1 MLFEQVNIVPSVK
14 AHRLGKTKGVPTF
27 VANTKLGT
35 GTYKK
40 IMQMV
45 YTFTKINNLNLFLLI
60 QTHKK
65 GMLCV

>member
-40 IMQMV
+40 NNANGV
-45 YTFTKINNLNLFLLI
+45 YIYKN
-60 QTHKK
+60 
-65 GMLCV
+65 

>member
-1 MLFEQVNIVPSVK
+1 LLPIPSLELV
-14 AHRLGKTKGVPTF
+14 RI
-27 VANTKLGT
+27 
-35 GTYKK
+35 KK